1 MRTFIKLNL
10 LIILIIAFLAIAAE
24 TIHFDPQQYVHGKV
38 EGDSFH
44 LKEMINVLID
54 SEVLS
59 HDDDGWR
66 LASPVGDLAIPSKTH
81 GIRSERLERL
91 NKEIE
96 KTL

>member
-1 MRTFIKLNL
+1 MSKIIKLNL
-10 LIILIIAFLAIAAE
+10 LIILIIAFLAIVSE
-24 TIHFDPQQYVHGKV
+24 TIHLDSPQDIHAQV
-38 EGDSFH
+38 EGDSSH

-66 LASPVGDLAIPSKTH
+66 LTSPVGDLAIPSKTH
-81 GIRSERLERL
+81 GIRSESLERL

>member
-1 MRTFIKLNL
+1 MSKIIKLNL
-10 LIILIIAFLAIAAE
+10 LIILIIALLAIAAE
-24 TIHFDPQQYVHGKV
+24 TIHLDSMQDIHATV
-38 EGDSFH
+38 EGDSSH
-44 LKEMINVLID
+44 LKEMINALID

-66 LASPVGDLAIPSKTH
+66 LNSPVGDLAIPSKTS